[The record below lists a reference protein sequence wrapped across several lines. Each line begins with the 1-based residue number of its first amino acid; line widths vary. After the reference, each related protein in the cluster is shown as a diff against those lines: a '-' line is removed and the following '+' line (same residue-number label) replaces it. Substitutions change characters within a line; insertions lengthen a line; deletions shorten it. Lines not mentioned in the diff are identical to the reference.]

1 MSKLTSVIKTEAPAA
16 TVIIRIMVG
25 AVFISE
31 GIQKFVNPAEVGAGR
46 FAKIGLPSPEFLAPL
61 VGGFEIACGTLLL
74 FGVLTRLA
82 VLPLLGIM
90 ATAIVTTKFPILM
103 QSGFWKLAHDA
114 RTGFRDDARLAVPA
128 RSRRRI
134 VVVGRA
140 VGTASSRPDVMSA
153 AIVHGRR
160 TFPL

>member
-16 TVIIRIMVG
+16 TVIIRIRVG

-31 GIQKFVNPAEVGAGR
+31 GIQKFINPADVGAGR
-46 FAKIGLPSPEFLAPL
+46 CAKIGLPSPEFLAPL
-61 VGGFEIACGTLLL
+61 VGGLEIACGALVL

-114 RTGFRDDARLAVPA
+114 RTDFAMTLGSLFLLVVGAGSWSWDARWE
-128 RSRRRI
+128 RRR
-134 VVVGRA
+134 RDP
-140 VGTASSRPDVMSA
+140 T
-153 AIVHGRR
+153 
-160 TFPL
+160 